1 MLNVTFSVPVF
12 GDHVLVLVEL
22 NVKRGVN
29 NDTFQKRDWTSYS
42 PIDMNN
48 TLLSNLNIASTD
60 WSSLDVQASWNA
72 FENIIIN
79 TVDKLAPI
87 KIFPV
92 DQPLKVKNL
101 PFSIKNKI
109 NKRNRLLK
117 KRDDTSHLPQ
127 LKSLSKEI
135 KEFFRSKK
143 ISKVKKASLGPKTN
157 IWRAVKAAKD
167 LSSVGLPTNLTLG
180 GVPVLRGTFA
190 NTFATHFHSK
200 VVTNTRKVKVKS
212 TVYNGK
218 CQLIVANR
226 NFMTPDDVKCC
237 LYDLSNKKCEGFD
250 RIPVCSLYDARAVLF
265 KPLSILFDKIYKTCS
280 IPEQWKIS
288 KIIPIYKKGNKSEI
302 ENYRPIAN
310 LCSASKIFEKLIL
323 KQIHCLEST
332 NKLGLTGKN
341 QHGFKCNKST
351 ATAGALLQ
359 SIIAHAADEKCF
371 YFFLVL
377 YVFLTPPPLPG
388 VP

>member
-1 MLNVTFSVPVF
+1 MGDFNLDASMSVRPDYNYKIPMKNLSEFALESNLTQLVTFNTWSRTIKGVIKESVLDHVYVNNFASVLNVTFSVPVF

-22 NVKRGVN
+22 NVKCSVN

-72 FENIIIN
+72 IENIIIN

-135 KEFFRSKK
+135 KEFFCSKK

-190 NTFATHFHSK
+190 NTFATHFNSK
-200 VVTNTRKVKVKS
+200 VVTNTR
-212 TVYNGK
+212 
-218 CQLIVANR
+218 
-226 NFMTPDDVKCC
+226 
-237 LYDLSNKKCEGFD
+237 
-250 RIPVCSLYDARAVLF
+250 
-265 KPLSILFDKIYKTCS
+265 
-280 IPEQWKIS
+280 
-288 KIIPIYKKGNKSEI
+288 
-302 ENYRPIAN
+302 
-310 LCSASKIFEKLIL
+310 
-323 KQIHCLEST
+323 
-332 NKLGLTGKN
+332 
-341 QHGFKCNKST
+341 
-351 ATAGALLQ
+351 
-359 SIIAHAADEKCF
+359 
-371 YFFLVL
+371 
-377 YVFLTPPPLPG
+377 
-388 VP
+388 